1 MHMSTSGG
9 SNYPSVCFD
18 LGMDCISCVQET
30 ARESA
35 KVCPGLKGKAI
46 GQIFVLL
53 YPKAACAPMHQQF
66 AVEYLRAPGE
76 LDVAPL
82 DRPMER
88 PSNHRA
94 INHKIPKQPRSPEAK
109 GKISAA
115 VA

>member
-1 MHMSTSGG
+1 MHMSTSG

-18 LGMDCISCVQET
+18 LGMDCISCVRET

-66 AVEYLRAPGE
+66 ADEYLRAPGE
-76 LDVAPL
+76 FDRAPIDAASTNPTPI
-82 DRPMER
+82 DRALGHKPA
-88 PSNHRA
+88 NRA
-94 INHKIPKQPRSPEAK
+94 RSKIR
-109 GKISAA
+109 AA

>member
-1 MHMSTSGG
+1 MHMSTSG

-18 LGMDCISCVQET
+18 LGMDCISCVRET

-53 YPKAACAPMHQQF
+53 YPQAACAPMHQQF
-66 AVEYLRAPGE
+66 ADEYLRAPGE
-76 LDVAPL
+76 LNGAPMN
-82 DRPMER
+82 DRAPYR
-88 PSNHRA
+88 ARSQGDSNG
-94 INHKIPKQPRSPEAK
+94 IQ
-109 GKISAA
+109 AA

>member
-1 MHMSTSGG
+1 MSTSG

-53 YPKAACAPMHQQF
+53 YPKTACAPMHQQF
-66 AVEYLRAPGE
+66 ADEYLRVPGE
-76 LDVAPL
+76 LNGAPINRRPP
-82 DRPMER
+82 DRARSQMGTKE
-88 PSNHRA
+88 
-94 INHKIPKQPRSPEAK
+94 KIQ
-109 GKISAA
+109 AA